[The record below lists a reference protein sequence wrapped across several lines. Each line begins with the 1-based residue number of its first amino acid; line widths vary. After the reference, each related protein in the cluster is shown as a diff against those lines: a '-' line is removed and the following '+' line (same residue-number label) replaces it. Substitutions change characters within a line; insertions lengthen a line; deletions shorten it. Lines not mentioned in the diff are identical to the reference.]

1 VAEPKLF
8 QESLREAAN
17 APAGAS
23 AAGAFSLLPSLRAY
37 LSNVGGAILSNF
49 DLGLYITSAESTR
62 SSDPTL
68 LDALSAAQRI
78 RAILDSAPETIEG
91 WTTASGNVSSP
102 LSSLQRLL
110 GGAESRYGILG
121 ADASALMKRLAD
133 QMQLVVPPAGG
144 RDVGAGAPEVE
155 RTRVNDQVVQ
165 RLAAA
170 RATAAELQSALI
182 EMRRYS
188 TVGLLS

>member
-1 VAEPKLF
+1 
-8 QESLREAAN
+8 
-17 APAGAS
+17 
-23 AAGAFSLLPSLRAY
+23 